1 MVQLKLRLATTTEDS
16 IESIKEQLQQFSND
30 QITLSSHNTE
40 PSEVIFHFRIANDD
54 VYQALRDQCQAWVT
68 EPNPSI
74 IVYSLIREQ

>member
-16 IESIKEQLQQFSND
+16 INSIKDQLQQFSSE

-40 PSEVIFHFRIANDD
+40 TDEIIFHFDIANDEL
-54 VYQALRDQCQAWVT
+54 YQALGDQCQAWVT

-74 IVYSLIREQ
+74 IVYSLIRG